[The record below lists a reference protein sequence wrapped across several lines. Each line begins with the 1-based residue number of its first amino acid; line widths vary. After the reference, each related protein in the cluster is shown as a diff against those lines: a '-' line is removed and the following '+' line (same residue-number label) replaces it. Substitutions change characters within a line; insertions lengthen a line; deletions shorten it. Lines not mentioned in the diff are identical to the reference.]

1 MKKIGS
7 IKMHDANM
15 MSDDEMKR
23 ILGGDLSTTTRT
35 SCSIRCPGGVDVT
48 ITNCDGD
55 CIAKQSEYY
64 VKCDGVNN
72 LEQKY
77 CDGKKPTNPI

>member
-1 MKKIGS
+1 MKKFGS

-35 SCSIRCPGGVDVT
+35 SCSTLCSNGDT
-48 ITNCDGD
+48 LWITD
-55 CIAKQSEYY
+55 CIGTCTGGEGY
-64 VKCDGVNN
+64 VKCKGPNN
-72 LEQKY
+72 TLIKE
-77 CDGKKPTNPI
+77 CPTVTVE

>member
-23 ILGGDLSTTTRT
+23 ILGGDLSTTTLT
-35 SCSIRCPGGVDVT
+35 SCSTLCSNGDTLWLRDCHGTCTGGE
-48 ITNCDGD
+48 G
-55 CIAKQSEYY
+55 Y
-64 VKCDGVNN
+64 VKCEGPSRI
-72 LEQKY
+72 EI
-77 CDGKKPTNPI
+77 KKCPVVETV